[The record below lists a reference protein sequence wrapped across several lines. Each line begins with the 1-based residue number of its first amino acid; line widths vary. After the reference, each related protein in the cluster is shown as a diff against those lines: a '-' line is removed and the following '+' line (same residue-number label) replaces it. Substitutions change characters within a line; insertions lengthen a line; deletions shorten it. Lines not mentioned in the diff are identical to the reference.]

1 MSKQVGI
8 YVPLVLPEFIH
19 SEGWYLWYV
28 SVSMP
33 GISRSYPIYLFSAAS
48 ELGITNPDEEIEAKG
63 GEVEGMR
70 KNA

>member
-1 MSKQVGI
+1 M
-8 YVPLVLPEFIH
+8 
-19 SEGWYLWYV
+19 

-33 GISRSYPIYLFSAAS
+33 GISRSYPIYHLFSAAS
-48 ELGITNPDEEIEAKG
+48 ELGITNPDEEIETKG